1 MNKIHINGRDE
12 LLVIDLAK
20 VAYFKA
26 EDDYTTVYFIGGVN
40 FMLTINLAK
49 VEAMVATVGR
59 SEQCSYVRIGRSII
73 VNEAY
78 VFRIEVLSQKIYFCN
93 GTNMLQVSVPRDAL
107 KKYKQFVYNKLF
119 LPTNQVV
126 SQKIDGHGQNK
137 AQ

>member
-93 GTNMLQVSVPRDAL
+93 GTNMLQVSAPRDAL
-107 KKYKQFVYNKLF
+107 KKYKQFVHNKLF
-119 LPTNQVV
+119 SPTNQVV
-126 SQKIDGHGQNK
+126 SQKIDGQGQNK

>member
-59 SEQCSYVRIGRSII
+59 SEQCNYVRIGRSII

-93 GTNMLQVSVPRDAL
+93 GTNMLQVSAPRDAL
-107 KKYKQFVYNKLF
+107 KKYKQFIHSKL
-119 LPTNQVV
+119 LSPTNHAV
-126 SQKIDGHGQNK
+126 S
-137 AQ
+137 